1 MNKITKEEA
10 AKIGP
15 FLYML
20 LSDKLHCIDPWW
32 YLTIQQYGYP
42 ILFAGKML
50 FSKLLFQMKNG
61 TWSRAKNHTQNIY

>member
-32 YLTIQQYGYP
+32 
-42 ILFAGKML
+42 
-50 FSKLLFQMKNG
+50 
-61 TWSRAKNHTQNIY
+61 